1 MVREQDGQSAL
12 HAACFHGRIDMV
24 EALLAKDVDVNL
36 VDMYEK
42 APMDYAAEKGN
53 DEIVLKLLENMG

>member
-1 MVREQDGQSAL
+1 
-12 HAACFHGRIDMV
+12 MV